1 MQRRR
6 ACIRVVLLGAVVAIK
21 CAISGA
27 AGAQSPPPPAGGPYL
42 HRVLS
47 ATSTDGLTWTADNRV
62 LLEHASVPCAIVTP
76 EGNVRLYY
84 VDASQTPETTNC
96 AESTDGGATFKVLG
110 LTIAN
115 RSALKALD
123 PSIVRLSD
131 GRYRLYF
138 YGPMVQ
144 DPGGTGSHSIYS
156 AISADG
162 VAFTQEQ
169 EVFSYNGLVDPDVFQ
184 VSKRSWYM
192 FVFSLAD
199 AKTVLAKST
208 NGTTFRYSKRNLGL
222 DNWGT
227 TAPVK
232 IGTHR
237 WRLYAFNQR
246 GQQTI
251 GSFSSRNGLKWKQE
265 AGVRLTAGAGEQIT
279 DPQVVQLPDG
289 TWKMFYKSELA
300 P

>member
-6 ACIRVVLLGAVVAIK
+6 ACIRGVLLGTAVAITG
-21 CAISGA
+21 ALAGA
-27 AGAQSPPPPAGGPYL
+27 ARAQSPPPPAGGPYL

-47 ATSTDGLTWTADNRV
+47 ATSPDGLTWTADDRV

-84 VDASQTPETTNC
+84 VDASQMPETANC
-96 AESTDGGATFKVLG
+96 AESTDGGATFTVLG

-123 PSIVRLSD
+123 PCIVRLSD

-138 YGPMVQ
+138 YGPAVQ
-144 DPGGTGSHSIYS
+144 DPGGTGPHSIYS
-156 AISADG
+156 AISDDG
-162 VAFTQEQ
+162 VAFTEEQ

-184 VSKRSWYM
+184 VSRRSWYM
-192 FVFSLAD
+192 YVFSLAD
-199 AKTVLAKST
+199 GKTVLAKSR
-208 NGTTFRYSKRNLGL
+208 NGTTFHYSKRDLGL

-232 IGTHR
+232 IGRRR

-246 GQQTI
+246 GQQSI
-251 GSFSSRNGLKWKQE
+251 GSFTSRNGLKWTQE
-265 AGVRLTAGAGEQIT
+265 RRPRRADHRSPGGPDAGRHLEDVLQVGAG
-279 DPQVVQLPDG
+279 PV
-289 TWKMFYKSELA
+289 A
-300 P
+300 